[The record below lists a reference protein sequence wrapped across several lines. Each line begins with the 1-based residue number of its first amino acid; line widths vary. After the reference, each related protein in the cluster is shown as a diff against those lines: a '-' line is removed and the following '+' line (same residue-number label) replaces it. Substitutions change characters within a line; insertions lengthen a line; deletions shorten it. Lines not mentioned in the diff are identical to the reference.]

1 MNKLNKGE
9 WAEFYV
15 MLKLLSEGK
24 LHTAN
29 ALLKKNINNY
39 LDIIKVIREETENNI
54 IHYII
59 DKDTI
64 QIKQKDS
71 DMVMAEIDKSL
82 FDKYATELF
91 NSISKQKGSSVA
103 APESVY
109 DFAKVIYVDKP
120 KAPSVKSLEK
130 QFGGKNDIFIEVRDP
145 QTSIISIMGFSIKSQ
160 FADPPTLFNAGTTS
174 QFLFEINPCNDVIMN
189 KFNGFMNEK
198 GHRDWAECKRYIT
211 DNNLSI
217 RYAKPMYKIYD
228 DNLSLITE
236 SMSDVVAWCF
246 SDVLL
251 NTGHDKRLKETI
263 ERMIAINPLK
273 KSNPNLF
280 YQKWIKDFLMAGF
293 TGMTAGIA
301 WDGKEQVN
309 GGYIVV
315 MDKGEVLCYH
325 SNDRES
331 FRNYLLNNL
340 FIEQVS
346 TKKYKWS
353 YIFKEDG
360 KYYLPLNASLRFSK
374 ETR

>member
-59 DKDTI
+59 NKDTI

-71 DMVMAEIDKSL
+71 DMVLAEIDKSL

-174 QFLFEINPCNDVIMN
+174 QFLFEINPCNDNVMN
-189 KFNGFMNEK
+189 DFNGFINTK
-198 GHRDWAECKRYIT
+198 GHRDWAKCKQYIT
-211 DNNLSI
+211 DNKLSI
-217 RYAKPMYKIYD
+217 KYAKPMYKIYN

-246 SDVLL
+246 GDVLF
-251 NTGHDKRLKETI
+251 NNGHNKRLKETI
-263 ERMIAINPLK
+263 ERMISINPLK
-273 KSNPNLF
+273 KPNPDLF
-280 YQKWIKDFLMAGF
+280 YKKWIKDFLMAGF
-293 TGMTAGIA
+293 TGMTAGTV
-301 WDGKEQVN
+301 WDGEEQVN

-315 MDKGEVLCYH
+315 MDKGEILCYH
-325 SNDRES
+325 SSDRES